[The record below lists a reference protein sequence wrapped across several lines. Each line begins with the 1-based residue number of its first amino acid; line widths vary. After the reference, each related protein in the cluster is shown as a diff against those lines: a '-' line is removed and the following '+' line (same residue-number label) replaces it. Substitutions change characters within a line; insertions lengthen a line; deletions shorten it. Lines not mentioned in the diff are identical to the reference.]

1 MNTGLPRYC
10 NNGIPVPRVLRHNLT
25 KTTEVPG
32 KGMGVLVKLR
42 KCRYGYES
50 VTEIIY
56 VPGIVA
62 RAYRTSR
69 TSEQVQIEMLYP
81 YPEYL

>member
-1 MNTGLPRYC
+1 
-10 NNGIPVPRVLRHNLT
+10 
-25 KTTEVPG
+25 
-32 KGMGVLVKLR
+32 MGVLVKLR